1 MTAIYLDHNASVP
14 ALPAVAAAV
23 ADSLAGAGNPSSVH
37 RFGRLRR
44 AAIAR
49 AREAVAALVGAAPDC
64 VVFTSGATEANALA
78 LRGTKRRALVSAVEH
93 DSVRAARPDA
103 IAVPVD
109 REGVVDLGALERLLA
124 ADAAP
129 ATVSLMLANN
139 ETGVIQP
146 VAEAARLAHAR
157 GAWLHCDATQA
168 PGRIAVD
175 MSALGADLMSLSA
188 HKLGGPPGVGAL
200 VVAPQVG
207 LEPLLAGGGQERGLR
222 AGTENLP
229 GVAGF
234 AAAAEAALAARERE
248 AARLAGLRD
257 ALEARLLA
265 AVPDAVAVGRGTPR
279 LPNTSAL
286 AMPGVDAATQ
296 VMALDLAGIAVSAG
310 AACSSGR
317 VKPSHVLAAMGL
329 VPEIAGATIRV
340 SLGWTTTAAELDR
353 FAEEWLRLWA
363 RLGAPRASI
372 AAA

>member
-49 AREAVAALVGAAPDC
+49 AREAVAALVGAAPDS

-103 IAVPVD
+103 ITVPVD

-234 AAAAEAALAARERE
+234 AAAADAALAALAGE

-257 ALEARLLA
+257 AFEARLLA
-265 AVPDAVAVGRGTPR
+265 AVPDAVAVGRGAPR
-279 LPNTSAL
+279 LPNTAAL

-329 VPEIAGATIRV
+329 APEIAGATIRV